1 MGALGKVFKYLKP
14 YWKLVLLSIVMLI
27 IVVAFDLLIPRLTQR
42 AIDEGI
48 NAGNLQIVI
57 SSALLILGASLLS
70 ALFAIINSTASIVA
84 SQRFSHD
91 LREALF
97 RKIQQFSFGNLD
109 HLGTGELLVN
119 LTSDM
124 NMVEM
129 AARMLMRIATRAPL
143 MMVGAI
149 FMIFRTSTFLGY
161 RVLIIM
167 GVVVVLIGFLI
178 PRLQKL
184 FTSVQQKLD
193 KLNTVLQE
201 NLSGMRVIKSFVRQD
216 YESQRFETANEDF
229 TKLNITTG
237 RLMGGLFPLMFF
249 ILNIGIVIVVYSG
262 GNQVIQ
268 GTLTLGEMIA
278 FLNYL
283 GMVMFPLL
291 FLAMII
297 GMLASAGA
305 SAKRIWTVLSA
316 AEEVV
321 DRPSAQEMPA
331 IKGQVEFKNVSFS
344 YRAKSENGDI
354 KHGDPVLKNINF
366 SVKPGETVAI
376 LGATGSGKTSL
387 VNLIARLYEVTEGQ
401 VLIDGIDVRDVTQ
414 ESLQSQIGIA
424 LQEAILFSGT
434 IGDNIRY
441 GRPQASEEEIQRAA
455 RVAQAEDFINSFAEG
470 YEYHVGE
477 RGANLSGGQKQRV
490 SIARAV
496 AMDPAILILDD
507 STSAV
512 DVDTE
517 ARIQEE
523 MAEVLK
529 GRTSFI
535 IAQRIST
542 VLGADKI
549 IVLDD
554 GEICSVGNHQ
564 ELMQR
569 CPVYRDIYTSQ
580 LGNGGVNNDNRN

>member
-1 MGALGKVFKYLKP
+1 MGALGKVFRYLKP
-14 YWKLVLLSIVMLI
+14 YWKLVLLSIIMLL

-57 SSALLILGASLLS
+57 SSALLMLGASLLS

-97 RKIQQFSFGNLD
+97 SKIQRFSFGNLD

-143 MMVGAI
+143 MMFGAL

-201 NLSGMRVIKSFVRQD
+201 NLSGMRVVKSFVRQD

-237 RLMGGLFPLMFF
+237 RLMGGLFPLLFF

-268 GTLTLGEMIA
+268 GNLTLGEMIA

-321 DRPSAQEMPA
+321 DRPNAQEMPA

-387 VNLIARLYEVTEGQ
+387 VNLIARLYEVTEGE

-549 IVLDD
+549 IVLED
-554 GEICSVGNHQ
+554 GEVCSVGNHQ

>member
-14 YWKLVLLSIVMLI
+14 YWKLVLLSIVMLL

-48 NAGNLQIVI
+48 NTGNLQIVI
-57 SSALLILGASLLS
+57 SSALLMLGASLLS

-91 LREALF
+91 LRKALF
-97 RKIQQFSFGNLD
+97 RKIQGLSFGNLD
-109 HLGTGELLVN
+109 YLGTGELLVN

-143 MMVGAI
+143 MMFGAL

-167 GVVVVLIGFLI
+167 GVVVVIIAFLI

-201 NLSGMRVIKSFVRQD
+201 NLSGMRVVKSFVRQD
-216 YESQRFETANEDF
+216 YEAQRFESANEDF
-229 TKLNITTG
+229 TLLNITTG
-237 RLMGGLFPLMFF
+237 RLLGGLFPLMFF

-268 GTLTLGEMIA
+268 GNLTLGEMIA

-321 DRPSAQEMPA
+321 DRPDAQEMPA

-344 YRAKSENGDI
+344 YRAKAENGDI
-354 KHGDPVLKNINF
+354 KHGDPVLKDINF
-366 SVKPGETVAI
+366 SVDPGETVAI

-387 VNLIARLYEVTEGQ
+387 VNLISRLYEVTEGQ

-424 LQEAILFSGT
+424 LQEAILFSGS

-455 RVAQAEDFINSFAEG
+455 RVAQAEEFINSFAEG

-580 LGNGGVNNDNRN
+580 LGNGGVTNDNRN

>member
-1 MGALGKVFKYLKP
+1 MGALGKVFRYLKP
-14 YWKLVLLSIVMLI
+14 YWRLVLLSIVMLL
-27 IVVAFDLLIPRLTQR
+27 IVVGFDLLIPRLTQR
-42 AIDEGI
+42 AIDQGI
-48 NAGNLQIVI
+48 NAGDLQVVI
-57 SSALLILGASLLS
+57 SSALFMLGASLLS
-70 ALFAIINSTASIVA
+70 ALFAIINSTASIMA

-97 RKIQQFSFGNLD
+97 RKIQHFSFGNLD

-124 NMVEM
+124 SMVEM

-143 MMVGAI
+143 MMIGAL

-167 GVVVVLIGFLI
+167 GVIVVLIGFLI

-201 NLSGMRVIKSFVRQD
+201 NLSGMRVVKSFVRQD
-216 YESQRFETANEDF
+216 YESQRFEGANEDYAR
-229 TKLNITTG
+229 LMITTG

-268 GTLTLGEMIA
+268 GNLTLGEMIA

-321 DRPSAQEMPA
+321 DRPDAKEMPA
-331 IKGQVEFKNVSFS
+331 IKGRVEFKNVSFS
-344 YRAKSENGDI
+344 YRAKAENGDI

-366 SVKPGETVAI
+366 SVEPGETVAI

-387 VNLIARLYEVTEGQ
+387 VNLISRLYEVTQGE
-401 VLIDGIDVRDVTQ
+401 VLIDGIDVRNVTQ

-441 GRPQASEEEIQRAA
+441 GRPQASEEDIQRAA
-455 RVAQAEDFINSFAEG
+455 RVAQAEEFINSFAEG

-580 LGNGGVNNDNRN
+580 LGNGGLNNDNRN

>member
-1 MGALGKVFKYLKP
+1 MGALGKVFRYLKP
-14 YWKLVLLSIVMLI
+14 YWKLVLLSIIMLL

-57 SSALLILGASLLS
+57 SSALLMLGASLLS

-97 RKIQQFSFGNLD
+97 SKIQRFSFGNLD

-143 MMVGAI
+143 MMFGAL

-201 NLSGMRVIKSFVRQD
+201 NLSGMRVVKSFVRQD

-237 RLMGGLFPLMFF
+237 RLMGGLFPLLFF

-268 GTLTLGEMIA
+268 GNLTLGEMIA

-387 VNLIARLYEVTEGQ
+387 VNLIARLYEVTEGE

-549 IVLDD
+549 IVLED
-554 GEICSVGNHQ
+554 GEVCSVGNHQ